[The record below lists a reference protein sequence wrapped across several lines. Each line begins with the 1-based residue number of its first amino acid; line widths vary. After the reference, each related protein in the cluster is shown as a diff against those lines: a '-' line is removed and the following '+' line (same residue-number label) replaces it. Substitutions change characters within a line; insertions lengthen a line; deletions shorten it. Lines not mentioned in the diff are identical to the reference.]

1 MSTNTTVKTQSIVP
15 AAGMGSRLGAEL
27 PKALIPIANR
37 PLLAHTLERLR
48 EAGVMD
54 GAIIVAP
61 VSFRDAVA
69 RVLAEAFPG
78 HSFTIADGADERQAS
93 VARGLEALAED
104 TQIVLIHDAARPFVE
119 PAVVQDGIEAAW
131 RWGAATAATPCVD
144 TILVSDEEG
153 FLEATPDRRRLW
165 ACQTPQIF
173 RTEVIVR
180 AHGLA
185 AREGYF
191 ATDDATLARR
201 TGTPVKLIESSPSNF
216 KITTPN
222 DLAMAQRLL
231 SQ

>member
-1 MSTNTTVKTQSIVP
+1 MSTSTALKTQSIVP
-15 AAGMGSRLGAEL
+15 AAGMGVRLGAEL
-27 PKALIPIANR
+27 PKALIPIADR
-37 PLLAHTLERLR
+37 PLLAHTLDRLR
-48 EAGVMD
+48 EAGVMG

-61 VSFRDAVA
+61 ASFRDAVA
-69 RVLAEAFPG
+69 HMLDEAFPG
-78 HSFTIADGADERQAS
+78 HTFTLADGADERQAS

-104 TQIVLIHDAARPFVE
+104 TQIVLIHDAARPFID
-119 PAVVQDGIEAAW
+119 PAVVREGIDAAW

-144 TILVSDEEG
+144 TILVGDDEG
-153 FLEATPDRRRLW
+153 FLEATPDRSRLW

-180 AHGLA
+180 AHSLA
-185 AREGYF
+185 AREGHF

-201 TGTPVKLIESSPSNF
+201 AGTPVKLIESSPANF